1 MTTHEETR
9 HERRERLQRR
19 NDRNALITGL
29 FGLLVVFFG
38 LFIAGTT
45 TNSAGESQPGAGLF
59 IAALGAVAFGAG
71 FYFRG
76 RPVR

>member
-29 FGLLVVFFG
+29 FGIPVFVFG
-38 LFIAGTT
+38 LLLGW
-45 TNSAGESQPGAGLF
+45 NGAGIL
-59 IAALGAVAFGAG
+59 IMALGALAFGAG
-71 FYFRG
+71 FYNRG

>member
-1 MTTHEETR
+1 MRPHSLSTR
-9 HERRERLQRR
+9 LL
-19 NDRNALITGL
+19 ASVSV
-29 FGLLVVFFG
+29 LLVVFFG